1 MLKIKHI
8 KRTKADKEF
17 FKKKL
22 AHLGLTFCSKLII
35 KLTSKV
41 LIPDLDLYIL
51 KYEYVNRT
59 NEDIEK
65 ILPKI
70 MNLLPLN
77 EYLKY
82 PENKKS
88 SSYFEI
94 TKEIAKISFH
104 QKKKKFE
111 IIKRAYEDIN
121 KFYYV
126 INGSLCKLILTF
138 KKEKISIEE
147 YLVYMIK
154 MKLLQENQ
162 ILNKCNE
169 LNNSYINIDI
179 NNFQNFFEE
188 NKEYNYNQLKTK
200 AKNELNSQGVK
211 FIKNKIQIDSIE
223 KYINTSLFRSKDKN
237 NTDTRFNLYI
247 GQYIKIKPLEKGEF
261 IGDLSLNENNEG
273 NTYIAEKKSDI
284 AYIDKIQTMN
294 SVLYKNIFEKYK
306 KIFIN
311 KIPKFFIFKDLIK
324 NSNFNFEKNVFPY
337 LIYKHYKK
345 GENIIIQNSQYEGVY
360 FILDGK
366 IKITINKTFNE
377 LSNTLISL
385 QYSIFNF
392 KDYVSKIIKTVDIL
406 NEFHLKYMLNK
417 QKRKN
422 SVMNLGE
429 NKIHVDILS
438 STEYLDFLKGIKK
451 IEFYEMGIG
460 DVVGLNELYDY
471 KTELFNFSATCIS
484 DETHLFFLS
493 KKNFNHIIGKE
504 SSIMNNAIKL
514 IDLKANMLM
523 GKINNFRMNYSKE
536 VLNWI
541 KNKKNSGNKNSSKSS
556 IIKNENSKNDKSF
569 FSTINRFNYRKLKE
583 KKIKIKNPNDVSLFK
598 NNELLMYL
606 RNSELERDN
615 SLSDNFDI
623 NIGKDSNSR
632 NNKKIKYLS
641 PQCSKNNNFM
651 SFSINQEKNIK
662 HNFSQ
667 LNVINNI
674 SNINIRN
681 PNSIIYKRN
690 INHLGDGGHLLD
702 NVFENQKRFDA
713 FNKEN
718 FYKSENNKNISIN
731 NELLPILKN
740 QKNKK
745 KDNIKKKFGKTMS
758 FKFLNPISSNF
769 FEN

>member
-77 EYLKY
+77 EYLKK

-273 NTYIAEKKSDI
+273 NTYIAEKK
-284 AYIDKIQTMN
+284 K
-294 SVLYKNIFEKYK
+294 
-306 KIFIN
+306 
-311 KIPKFFIFKDLIK
+311 
-324 NSNFNFEKNVFPY
+324 
-337 LIYKHYKK
+337 
-345 GENIIIQNSQYEGVY
+345 
-360 FILDGK
+360 
-366 IKITINKTFNE
+366 
-377 LSNTLISL
+377 
-385 QYSIFNF
+385 
-392 KDYVSKIIKTVDIL
+392 
-406 NEFHLKYMLNK
+406 
-417 QKRKN
+417 
-422 SVMNLGE
+422 
-429 NKIHVDILS
+429 
-438 STEYLDFLKGIKK
+438 
-451 IEFYEMGIG
+451 
-460 DVVGLNELYDY
+460 
-471 KTELFNFSATCIS
+471 
-484 DETHLFFLS
+484 
-493 KKNFNHIIGKE
+493 
-504 SSIMNNAIKL
+504 
-514 IDLKANMLM
+514 
-523 GKINNFRMNYSKE
+523 
-536 VLNWI
+536 
-541 KNKKNSGNKNSSKSS
+541 
-556 IIKNENSKNDKSF
+556 
-569 FSTINRFNYRKLKE
+569 
-583 KKIKIKNPNDVSLFK
+583 
-598 NNELLMYL
+598 
-606 RNSELERDN
+606 
-615 SLSDNFDI
+615 
-623 NIGKDSNSR
+623 
-632 NNKKIKYLS
+632 
-641 PQCSKNNNFM
+641 
-651 SFSINQEKNIK
+651 
-662 HNFSQ
+662 
-667 LNVINNI
+667 
-674 SNINIRN
+674 
-681 PNSIIYKRN
+681 
-690 INHLGDGGHLLD
+690 
-702 NVFENQKRFDA
+702 
-713 FNKEN
+713 
-718 FYKSENNKNISIN
+718 
-731 NELLPILKN
+731 
-740 QKNKK
+740 
-745 KDNIKKKFGKTMS
+745 
-758 FKFLNPISSNF
+758 
-769 FEN
+769 